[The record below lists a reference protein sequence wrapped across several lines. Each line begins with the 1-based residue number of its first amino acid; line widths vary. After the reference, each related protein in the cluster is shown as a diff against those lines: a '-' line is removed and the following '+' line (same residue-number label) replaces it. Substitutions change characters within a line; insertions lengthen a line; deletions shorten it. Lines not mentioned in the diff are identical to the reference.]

1 MTNAYALTLTC
12 LIVLLA
18 PATTVV
24 AQNALGDGHAL
35 DANNS
40 RTGGRSNNAVSGRFS
55 GLSAAAPRSFGRS
68 FNMTTDAE
76 FRTHNIDNVAER
88 LVSESLYNNP
98 WYWQN
103 IGSLYTEMAT
113 GGSGAA
119 TSFAAEQ
126 QGYYNP
132 FFYDQWE
139 SPRGRMAIAAGT
151 KLTGLPSPLD
161 GAPAQTDP
169 GTAGNVLQVPTGG
182 STFLHDDRLGTMMR
196 SGRDHWRRG
205 STRRVM
211 GNGMAADRSPI
222 RYTLS
227 NLRGLGR
234 IKQTASPLD
243 IGLTDWDTTRL
254 TDDRLSSR
262 LVDPIGLAWS
272 TRFERLDL
280 SSGKLDAQ
288 KVNGS
293 RPGLMRPVMQAVAD
307 RYSALRPRAGSTK
320 AALEALDRDYLRIR
334 GAIIQTGHE
343 PLSET
348 LAYAVRQT
356 QAGSVTS
363 QLGGQTPQGTS
374 AGTST
379 ATSEAGPIALEPGTD
394 ESLLLTPS
402 EFGLIL
408 IHDQKIEALSSGDR
422 SRFDDLVAAGEKAL
436 GEGAYLRAD
445 RRFTRAL
452 RFVPGQPLATA
463 GLINAQVGAG
473 LYLSAALTLKSLL
486 GFEPAMIDVR
496 FSAQLLPQQRD
507 LDRAIS
513 LLTKRLSMREDLDRN
528 GLILAWIGH
537 QIDRPIVIEAGLDAM
552 RVSGRDPHF
561 TKLLE
566 QVWQGSDA
574 PSDETPGGVPANP
587 TP

>member
-1 MTNAYALTLTC
+1 MTKAPAPTLTC
-12 LIVLLA
+12 LLGLLGLLTQVSA
-18 PATTVV
+18 VV
-24 AQNALGDGHAL
+24 AQDALGDGHAL
-35 DANNS
+35 DANTS
-40 RTGGRSNNAVSGRFS
+40 RTDGRGNNAVSGRFS
-55 GLSAAAPRSFGRS
+55 GLGAATPRTFNRSFS
-68 FNMTTDAE
+68 LTTDAE
-76 FRTHNIDNVAER
+76 FRTHNIDNVGER

-103 IGSLYTEMAT
+103 VGSLFTEMAT

-132 FFYDQWE
+132 FFYDQWAT
-139 SPRGRMAIAAGT
+139 PRGRMAIAAGT
-151 KLTGLPSPLD
+151 KLTGVPSPLD
-161 GAPAQTDP
+161 GAPSQPAAGQ
-169 GTAGNVLQVPTGG
+169 AGNVLQVPTGG
-182 STFLHDDRLGTMMR
+182 STFLHDDRLGSMMR

-205 STRRVM
+205 STRRVA
-211 GNGMAADRSPI
+211 GNGMGGDRSPI

-227 NLRGLGR
+227 NLRGLGQ

-243 IGLTDWDTTRL
+243 IGLSDWDTTRL
-254 TDDRLSSR
+254 TDDRMSSR
-262 LVDPIGLAWS
+262 FVEPIGVPWS
-272 TRFERLDL
+272 TRFQQLSL
-280 SSGKLDAQ
+280 SSEQMEPDH
-288 KVNGS
+288 VNGS
-293 RPGLMRPVMQAVAD
+293 RPGLMRPVMQEVAD
-307 RYSALRPRAGSTK
+307 RYTALRPSAGS
-320 AALEALDRDYLRIR
+320 AQEALEALDRDYLRIR
-334 GAIIQTGHE
+334 GAIVQTGHE

-348 LAYAVRQT
+348 LAHATELT
-356 QAGSVTS
+356 QAGTATS
-363 QLGGQTPQGTS
+363 GSPDTTPQGTQ
-374 AGTST
+374 GTQDT
-379 ATSEAGPIALEPGTD
+379 DPTTLEPGTGD
-394 ESLLLTPS
+394 RHLLTPG

-408 IHDQKIEALSSGDR
+408 IHDRQIEALSSGDR

-436 GEGAYLRAD
+436 TEGAYLRAD

-463 GLINAQVGAG
+463 GLVNAQIGAG

-496 FSAQLLPQQRD
+496 FSSELLPRQPD

-513 LLTKRLSMREDLDRN
+513 LLTKRLTVRQDLDRN

-561 TKLLE
+561 TQLLE
-566 QVWQGSDA
+566 QVWQPKKTEGA
-574 PSDETPGGVPANP
+574 QTPAQSPGANDKP
-587 TP
+587 